1 MKPRISNSVISAD
14 ELDSDA
20 VASDRTGDTIRI
32 VVALGGGA
40 VADLNGKI
48 IMVRPIAN
56 ERIPVFGFWIA
67 F

>member
-20 VASDRTGDTIRI
+20 IASDRTGDTIRI

-40 VADLNGKI
+40 VADLNPVG
-48 IMVRPIAN
+48 IMVRL
-56 ERIPVFGFWIA
+56 
-67 F
+67 